1 MRELI
6 NDVCRAA
13 VVAVC
18 ALLAMVA
25 ISSVVRCDEST
36 YWRARVNAALAVQQ
50 ATDPNPW
57 YPSTPPIKPEKPAT
71 AKVDNRPVVYRMTA
85 VWCAP
90 CAAVDKQL
98 TSEVRAKLP
107 FQIVDWDVDAKGW
120 MGSPTIPAFWWES
133 PKGKLRCQ
141 WTTIE
146 ALVSTWKHSQTVK
159 AVAKR

>member
-6 NDVCRAA
+6 NDVCSAA

-18 ALLAMVA
+18 ALLALVA
-25 ISSVVRCDEST
+25 ISSVVRGDEAA
-36 YWRARVNAALAVQQ
+36 YWRARVDAAIAIQQ
-50 ATDPNPW
+50 AEGNPW
-57 YPSTPPIKPEKPAT
+57 YPSVPAVKPEVPSV

-85 VWCAP
+85 IWCAP
-90 CAAVDKQL
+90 CSAVEKQL

-133 PKGKLRCQ
+133 PKGNLRCE
-141 WTTIE
+141 WRTID
-146 ALVSTWKHSQTVK
+146 ALVATWKHSQTVK